1 MVSPFDS
8 LKVLCWRDKIEEI
21 LEGKIPSPVAVEID
35 ASNLCTQSCDWCM
48 FKDFKIRERRNL
60 EQKILF
66 KLIGDLAQMQVKA
79 LTFTGGGEPLINPS
93 TPEAMLLAKRLG
105 MQVGLV
111 TNGDLLEERE
121 IIEAVIESCRYVRL
135 SIDAG
140 KDETHYRL
148 KHPRFTDQ
156 LSRNLKSAH
165 VLMSKGFTGDV
176 GIAFLIHPDNYLE
189 LPLLIQR
196 LEELGVSYLHVR
208 PCLGV
213 EIDSEAINYSRDV
226 IDSYRGKLQIYA
238 NFKRFD
244 EIRFGMKFEK
254 CRATPLLGIVGADAK
269 MYLCCQFRGN
279 NNYVIG
285 DLKKAS
291 FKEQWGSPKHTQVM
305 ECVDIKK
312 CPPCRYSNFNQLIE
326 DVFLKDKM
334 HKNFI

>member
-1 MVSPFDS
+1 MINPFNG

-21 LEGKIPSPVAVEID
+21 LDGKIPPPVAVEID
-35 ASNLCTQSCDWCM
+35 PSNLCTQSCDWCM
-48 FKDFKIRERRNL
+48 FKEFKTRERKNL
-60 EQKILF
+60 EPKIMF
-66 KLIGDLAQMQVKA
+66 KLIEDFAEMQVKA
-79 LTFTGGGEPLINPS
+79 ITFTGGGEPLTNPS
-93 TPEAMLLAKRLG
+93 TPKAMLLAKRLG
-105 MQVGLV
+105 IQVGLV
-111 TNGDLLEERE
+111 TNGDLLEKSE

-148 KHPRFTDQ
+148 KHPRSTDQ
-156 LSRNLKSAH
+156 LSRNLKSVH
-165 VLMSKGFTGDV
+165 VLMSQGFTGDV
-176 GIAFLIHPDNYLE
+176 GVAFLIHPENYLE
-189 LPLLIQR
+189 LPLLIQQ
-196 LEELGVSYLHVR
+196 LEEFGASYLQVR

-213 EIDSEAINYSRDV
+213 EISSKAINYSRDV
-226 IDSYRGKLQIYA
+226 IDSYRGKLPIYA

-279 NNYVIG
+279 KNYVIG

-291 FKEQWGSPKHTQVM
+291 FKEQWGSKKHTQVIGS
-305 ECVDIKK
+305 VDIKK
-312 CPPCRYSNFNQLIE
+312 CPPCRYSNINQLIE

-334 HKNFI
+334 HRNFI